1 MTPRLGNL
9 MSLAL
14 LPFFSFF
21 RSDSPHQLAA
31 IKELEDAMPEEL
43 LAEDAA
49 WFEAWKASGIAQK
62 AVVPYVH
69 QLDFDYKGH
78 RRCLDASAAM
88 LAIMY
93 GKVNNAE
100 EYGEVRRRFGD
111 TTDVLAQVR
120 TLREVGGGLNA
131 EFRNDGDEAL
141 IEAEIASGR
150 PVLVGWLH
158 KGNMLRGEP
167 PMCDSRSCGHWS
179 VIIGYEGTG
188 STGDSAWIMHDP
200 MGAPDI
206 ERGGHPNRYGGKSVR
221 VPRSTFNQR
230 WMVEGPGSGWVI
242 LVDDE

>member
-1 MTPRLGNL
+1 

-49 WFEAWKASGIAQK
+49 WFESWKASGIAQR
-62 AVVPYVH
+62 AIVPYVH
-69 QLDFDYKGH
+69 QLNFKRNGH

-93 GKVNNAE
+93 GKVKTAE
-100 EYGEVRRRFGD
+100 EYGEVRKRFGD
-111 TTDVLAQVR
+111 TTDIKAQIR
-120 TLREVGGGLNA
+120 SLRELGLNA
-131 EFRNDGDEAL
+131 EFRADGDAAL
-141 IEAEIASGR
+141 VEAEIASGR
-150 PVLVGWLH
+150 PVMAGWLNR
-158 KGNMLRGEP
+158 GNLLRGEP
-167 PMCDSRSCGHWS
+167 PECGSQTCGHWS
-179 VIIGYEGTG
+179 LIVGFEKAGQEG
-188 STGDSAWIMHDP
+188 DAQWVMHDP
-200 MGAPDI
+200 MGAPDM
-206 ERGGHPNRYGGKSVR
+206 ERGGHPNRYGGKNVR

>member
-14 LPFFSFF
+14 LPFFSHF

-31 IKELEDAMPEEL
+31 IKELEDALPKEL

-69 QLDFDYKGH
+69 QMEFKYKGY

-88 LAIMY
+88 LALMY
-93 GKVNNAE
+93 GKVKSAE
-100 EYGEVRRRFGD
+100 EYGEVRKRFGD
-111 TTDVLAQVR
+111 TTDVRAQVR
-120 TLREVGGGLNA
+120 TLREIGLNA
-131 EFRNDGDEAL
+131 EFRNDADEAL
-141 IEAEIASGR
+141 VEAEIASGR

-158 KGNMLRGEP
+158 KGNLLRGHP
-167 PMCDSRSCGHWS
+167 PMCDSSSCGHWS
-179 VIIGYEGTG
+179 VLVGFEGTE
-188 STGDSAWIMHDP
+188 STGDAQWVMHDP
-200 MGAPDI
+200 MGAPRI
-206 ERGGHPNRYGGKSVR
+206 ERGGHETRYGGKNVK
-221 VPRSTFNQR
+221 VPRGTFKQR
-230 WMVEGPGSGWVI
+230 WQVEGPGSGWVI

>member
-1 MTPRLGNL
+1 MTPRLRNL
-9 MSLAL
+9 MALAL
-14 LPFFSFF
+14 LPFFEFF
-21 RSDSPHQLAA
+21 RGTPHQAA
-31 IKELEDAMPEEL
+31 AVKELEDALPQEL

-69 QLDFDYKGH
+69 QLDFEYNGH

-88 LAIMY
+88 VALLY
-93 GKVNNAE
+93 GKVRTAE
-100 EYGEVRRRFGD
+100 EYGEVRKRFGD
-111 TTDVLAQVR
+111 TTDVLAQVKTLR
-120 TLREVGGGLNA
+120 TLGLHA
-131 EFRNDGDEAL
+131 EFRNDADGAL
-141 IEAEIASGR
+141 VEAEVASGR
-150 PVLVGWLH
+150 GVIVGWLH
-158 KGNMLRGEP
+158 RGDLLRGEP
-167 PMCDSRSCGHWS
+167 PSCDSYSCGHYS
-179 VIIGYEGTG
+179 LIIGFEGTE

-206 ERGGHPNRYGGKSVR
+206 ESGGHPNRYGGKSVR

>member
-9 MSLAL
+9 MALAL
-14 LPFFSFF
+14 LPFFEYF
-21 RSDSPHQLAA
+21 RGTPHQAA
-31 IKELEDAMPEEL
+31 AVKELEDALPQEL

-69 QLDFDYKGH
+69 QLDFQNNGY

-88 LAIMY
+88 LALMY
-93 GKVNNAE
+93 GKVSSAE
-100 EYGEVRRRFGD
+100 EYGEVRKRFGD
-111 TTDVLAQVR
+111 TTNVLAQVR
-120 TLREVGGGLNA
+120 TLRELGLHA
-131 EFRNDGDEAL
+131 EFRNDADGAL
-141 IEAEIASGR
+141 VEAEIASGR

-167 PMCDSRSCGHWS
+167 PDCGSQTCGHWS
-179 VIIGYEGTG
+179 VIVGFEGTE
-188 STGDSAWIMHDP
+188 STGDSAFVLHDP

-206 ERGGHPNRYGGKSVR
+206 ERGGHPHRYGGKNVKVQR
-221 VPRSTFNQR
+221 GTFKQR
-230 WMVEGPGSGWVI
+230 WQVEGPGSGWVI

>member
-1 MTPRLGNL
+1 MTPRLRNL
-9 MSLAL
+9 MALAL
-14 LPFFSFF
+14 LPFFEYF
-21 RSDSPHQLAA
+21 RGTPHQAA
-31 IKELEDAMPEEL
+31 AVKELEDSLPKEL

-62 AVVPYVH
+62 AIVPYVH
-69 QLDFDYKGH
+69 QLDFKNKGH

-93 GKVNNAE
+93 GKVKTAE
-100 EYGEVRRRFGD
+100 EYGEVRNRFGD
-111 TTDVLAQVR
+111 TTDVLAQVKTLR
-120 TLREVGGGLNA
+120 TLGLHA
-131 EFRNDGDEAL
+131 EFRNDADGAL
-141 IEAEIASGR
+141 VEAEVASGR
-150 PVLVGWLH
+150 GVIVGWLH
-158 KGNMLRGEP
+158 RGDLLRGEP
-167 PMCDSRSCGHWS
+167 PSCDSYSCGHYS
-179 VIIGYEGTG
+179 LIIGFEGTE

-206 ERGGHPNRYGGKSVR
+206 ERGGHPHRYGGKNVK

>member
-1 MTPRLGNL
+1 MSPRIGNL

-49 WFEAWKASGIAQK
+49 WFESWKASGIAQR
-62 AVVPYVH
+62 AIVPYVH
-69 QLDFDYKGH
+69 QLNFKRNGH

-93 GKVNNAE
+93 GKVKTAE
-100 EYGEVRRRFGD
+100 EYGEVRKRFGD
-111 TTDVLAQVR
+111 TTDIKAQVR
-120 TLREVGGGLNA
+120 SLRELGLNA
-131 EFRNDGDEAL
+131 EFRADGDAAL
-141 IEAEIASGR
+141 VEAEIASGR
-150 PVLVGWLH
+150 PVMTGWLH
-158 KGNMLRGEP
+158 RGNLLRGEP
-167 PMCDSRSCGHWS
+167 PECGSQTCGHWS
-179 VIIGYEGTG
+179 LIVGFEKAGQEG
-188 STGDSAWIMHDP
+188 DEQWVMHDP
-200 MGAPDI
+200 MGAPDM
-206 ERGGHPNRYGGKSVR
+206 ERGGHPNRYGGKNVR

>member
-9 MSLAL
+9 MALAL
-14 LPFFSFF
+14 LPFFEYF
-21 RSDSPHQLAA
+21 RGTPHQAA
-31 IKELEDAMPEEL
+31 AVKELEDALPQEL

-69 QLDFDYKGH
+69 QLDFQYKGH

-88 LAIMY
+88 VALLY
-93 GKVNNAE
+93 GKVKTAE
-100 EYGEVRRRFGD
+100 EYGEVRKRFGD

-120 TLREVGGGLNA
+120 TLRELGLHA
-131 EFRNDGDEAL
+131 EFRNDADPSL
-141 IEAEIASGR
+141 LEAEAASAR
-150 PVLVGWLH
+150 VTLVGWLH
-158 KGNMLRGEP
+158 RGNMLRGEP
-167 PMCDSRSCGHWS
+167 PMCDSQSCGHWS
-179 VIIGYEGTG
+179 VIVGFEGTE
-188 STGDSAWIMHDP
+188 STGDAQWVMHDP

-206 ERGGHPNRYGGKSVR
+206 ERGGHPNRYGGKNVR
-221 VPRSTFNQR
+221 VPRSTFSQR

>member
-1 MTPRLGNL
+1 
-9 MSLAL
+9 L

-93 GKVNNAE
+93 NRVPNADA
-100 EYGEVRRRFGD
+100 YSEVRKRFGD

>member
-14 LPFFSFF
+14 LPFFAFF

-31 IKELEDAMPEEL
+31 IKELEDALPEEL

-69 QLDFDYKGH
+69 QLDFNYKGH

-88 LAIMY
+88 LALMY
-93 GKVNNAE
+93 GKVKTAE
-100 EYGEVRRRFGD
+100 EYGEVRKRFGD
-111 TTDVLAQVR
+111 TTDVKAQVR
-120 TLREVGGGLNA
+120 TLRELGLHA
-131 EFRNDGDEAL
+131 EFRNDADGAL
-141 IEAEIASGR
+141 VEAEIASGR

-167 PMCDSRSCGHWS
+167 PVCSSLNCGHWS
-179 VIIGYEGTG
+179 VIVGFEGTQ
-188 STGDSAWIMHDP
+188 STGDAQWVMHDP
-200 MGAPDI
+200 MGAPNI
-206 ERGGHPNRYGGKSVR
+206 ERGGHPNRYGGKNVR
-221 VPRSTFNQR
+221 VQRGTFKQR
-230 WMVEGPGSGWVI
+230 WQVEGPGSGWVI

>member
-1 MTPRLGNL
+1 MTPRLRNL
-9 MSLAL
+9 MALAL
-14 LPFFSFF
+14 LPFFEFF
-21 RSDSPHQLAA
+21 RGTPHQAA
-31 IKELEDAMPEEL
+31 AVKELEDALPQEL

-69 QLDFDYKGH
+69 QLNFKRNGY

-93 GKVNNAE
+93 NRVPSADA
-100 EYGEVRRRFGD
+100 YSEVRKRFGD
-111 TTDVLAQVR
+111 TTDVKAQVR
-120 TLREVGGGLNA
+120 TLRELGLHA
-131 EFRNDGDEAL
+131 EFRNDADGAL
-141 IEAEIASGR
+141 VEAEIASGR

-167 PMCDSRSCGHWS
+167 PECGSQTCGHWS
-179 VIIGYEGTG
+179 VVVGVEGTE
-188 STGDSAWIMHDP
+188 STGDAAFVLHDP

-206 ERGGHPNRYGGKSVR
+206 ERGGHPHRYGGKNVR
-221 VPRSTFNQR
+221 VPRSSFNQR

>member
-49 WFEAWKASGIAQK
+49 WFESWKASGIAQK

-69 QLDFDYKGH
+69 QLDFAYRGH

-88 LAIMY
+88 LALMY
-93 GKVNNAE
+93 GKVSSAE
-100 EYGEVRRRFGD
+100 EYGEVRKRFGD

-120 TLREVGGGLNA
+120 TLRALGLHA
-131 EFRNDGDEAL
+131 EFRNDADGAL
-141 IEAEIASGR
+141 VEAEIASGR

-167 PMCDSRSCGHWS
+167 PMCDSQSCGHWS
-179 VIIGYEGTG
+179 VIVGFEGTE
-188 STGDSAWIMHDP
+188 STGDSAFVLHDP
-200 MGAPDI
+200 MGAPNI
-206 ERGGHPNRYGGKSVR
+206 ERGGHSHYGGKNVR

-230 WMVEGPGSGWVI
+230 WMVEGPSSGWVI